1 MTNEYDG
8 NIVGGLGI
16 IATNLSKALAKKN
29 GIHLTIIC
37 KGANHKV
44 TVENDSSIK
53 IIRFPYSS
61 KYHSVRRQKF
71 NAVPIVRWLHA
82 HGFTSPNLIHIHS
95 LQCDDLAK
103 YYKHKFRIPVI
114 YTCHSLVVLE
124 KRQRGRTNMTGR
136 QKKLIRIANAITVPS
151 QWQKNQNRKY
161 YPFYKGQI
169 KVIQNAVSMKNE
181 MNKPVSNPHHLLY
194 VGRLNAMKGVR
205 ELLHAISLLKKNNHH
220 IKLDIVG
227 KGSKAYT
234 IKLKKIAQ
242 KLKINK
248 NVKWFGKLKPMAVQ
262 RLYSSYGAVIVPSRH
277 ESFGLV
283 ALEAMANGAPLV
295 STQKGGLR
303 SFVNKNNASVI
314 RTVTASNIASSIKE
328 IWRNPNVTM
337 SRLRIAKD
345 TANRYGWTKVSDQY
359 LSLFSKYV
367 KGRRINVVSTSLEIE
382 KGMENEAPRPS
393 MDRPEYLGEAR
404 LL

>member
-1 MTNEYDG
+1 MTNEYEG

-16 IATNLSKALAKKN
+16 IATNLSKALAKRN
-29 GIHLTIIC
+29 GILLTIIC
-37 KGANHKV
+37 KGASREV
-44 TVENDSSIK
+44 TVENDSSIRV
-53 IIRFPYSS
+53 IRFPRSS
-61 KYHSVRRQKF
+61 KYHSVSRQKF
-71 NAVPIVRWLHA
+71 NAVPIARWLQA

-95 LQCDDLAK
+95 LQSDELAK

-124 KRQRGRTNMTGR
+124 KRQRGRTKMAAR

-151 QWQKNQNRKY
+151 RWQKIKNRQY

-181 MNKPVSNPHHLLY
+181 MNKTASNPYHLLY
-194 VGRLNAMKGVR
+194 VGRLTAMKGIK
-205 ELLHAISLLKKNNHH
+205 ELLHAISLLKKSNHYV
-220 IKLDIVG
+220 KLDIVG
-227 KGSKAYT
+227 KGSRAYT
-234 IKLKKIAQ
+234 IKLKKIAH
-242 KLKINK
+242 KLNINK
-248 NVKWFGKLKPMAVQ
+248 NVKWIGKLKPMAVQ

-283 ALEAMANGAPLV
+283 AMEAMANGAPLV
-295 STQKGGLR
+295 STRNGGLH

-314 RTVTASNIASSIKE
+314 RTVTASNIASSIRE
-328 IWRNPNVTM
+328 IWRNPELTM
-337 SRLRIAKD
+337 SRVRMAKD
-345 TANRYGWTKVSDQY
+345 TANRYGWAKISNQY
-359 LSLFSKYV
+359 FSLFSRYA
-367 KGRRINVVSTSLEIE
+367 KGRRINIASTSLEIE